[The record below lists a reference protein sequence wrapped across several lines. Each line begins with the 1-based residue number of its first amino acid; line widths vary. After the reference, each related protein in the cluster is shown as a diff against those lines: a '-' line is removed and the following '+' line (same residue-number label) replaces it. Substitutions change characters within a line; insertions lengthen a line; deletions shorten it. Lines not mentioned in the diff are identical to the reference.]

1 MPKVFK
7 VFSQFV
13 QTNLV
18 NDLYS
23 CGGLIYN
30 FLVIWSSSNLLLGD
44 CFSNRLEPGSIL
56 IDLLFVLI
64 HFSSIHGF
72 PSSNRPRTRFPSS
85 NQVRCSKGFL
95 SDYVFSS

>member
-1 MPKVFK
+1 MFK
-7 VFSQFV
+7 GFSHFV
-13 QTNLV
+13 QINLV

-56 IDLLFVLI
+56 IDLLLVLI
-64 HFSSIHGF
+64 HFFFYSWVSTF
-72 PSSNRPRTRFPSS
+72 
-85 NQVRCSKGFL
+85 K
-95 SDYVFSS
+95 